1 MTDNG
6 IPQYAI
12 DAVLE
17 RRGGLHMFEDAQA
30 SDSVL
35 LIIDMQ
41 EFACAEGS
49 PVEIPAAREVVPA
62 LNKLTAACRASDV
75 PVVWVKHQNMSGG
88 HDWNLFFDRFLTPEV
103 REATIAALSPGS
115 PALEVYH
122 ELEVDE
128 ERDLVVNKNRFSAL
142 VPGASTLDRLLRSLG
157 RKTLIIGGTK
167 TNICC
172 ESTARDAMMMDYNV
186 LFLSD
191 GCGAL
196 TPDEHEAALGTV
208 LQNFGDVVS
217 TDEVIDRLNLKA
229 GAAA

>member
-6 IPQYAI
+6 LPQYAI
-12 DAVLE
+12 DAVLA
-17 RRGGLHMFEDAQA
+17 RRGGLHMFEDAKA

-35 LIIDMQ
+35 IIIDMQ
-41 EFACAEGS
+41 EFACAVGS

-75 PVVWVKHQNMSGG
+75 PVIWVKHQNMAGG
-88 HDWNLFFDRFLTPEV
+88 HDWHLFFDRFLTPETK
-103 REATIAALSPGS
+103 EATIAALAPGS

-122 ELEVDE
+122 ELEVDDG
-128 ERDLVVNKNRFSAL
+128 DLVVNKNRFSAM

-157 RKTLIIGGTK
+157 RRTLIVGGTK

-191 GCGAL
+191 GTAAL

-229 GAAA
+229 GAVA